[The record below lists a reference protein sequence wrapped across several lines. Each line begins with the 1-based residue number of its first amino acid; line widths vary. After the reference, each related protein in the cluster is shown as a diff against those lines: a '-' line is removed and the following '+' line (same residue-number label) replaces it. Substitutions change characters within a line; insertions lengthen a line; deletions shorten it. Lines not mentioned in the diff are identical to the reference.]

1 MQFKI
6 FAFLL
11 SALFF
16 GLLAIIS
23 AGVYVLIKR
32 LLRIKKYRF
41 ALSGDNEVDRQIRNA
56 LDDIKTI
63 ESSAKS
69 IRTNNK
75 ALADD
80 IGQLTAGGC
89 NILAYISKNPDRA
102 PLARNF
108 LGYYLPTIKKLLI
121 SYIEFKTHN
130 VAPET
135 AAEIEKLIPAMK
147 EVFAKQIEKLVM
159 DRELDISTDIAVLE
173 SKLAG
178 DELQINKK

>member
-6 FAFLL
+6 FALIL

-16 GLLAIIS
+16 GLVAVIS
-23 AGVYVLIKR
+23 AGVYIIIKKLLQIKR
-32 LLRIKKYRF
+32 YRF
-41 ALSGDNEVDRQIRNA
+41 ELSGDNEVDRQIKNA
-56 LDDIKTI
+56 RDNIKMI
-63 ESSAKS
+63 ETSAKS
-69 IRTNNK
+69 IRIINK
-75 ALADD
+75 ILADD
-80 IGQLTAGGC
+80 IGQLIAGGC

-108 LGYYLPTIKKLLI
+108 LGYYLPTIKKLLL
-121 SYIEFKTHN
+121 SYIEFKTHS

-135 AAEIEKLIPAMK
+135 TAEIEKLIPVMK
-147 EVFAKQIEKLVM
+147 EVFAKQIEKLAM

-178 DELQINKK
+178 DELQINNK

>member
-6 FAFLL
+6 FALIL

-16 GLLAIIS
+16 GLAAITT
-23 AGVYVLIKR
+23 AGIYVLIKR
-32 LLRIKKYRF
+32 LLKIKKYRF
-41 ALSGDNEVDRQIRNA
+41 ALSGDSEVDRQIKNA
-56 LDDIKTI
+56 RDDIKII
-63 ESSAKS
+63 ESAAKS
-69 IRTNNK
+69 IRTINK
-75 ALADD
+75 TLADD
-80 IGQLTAGGC
+80 IGQLIAGGC

-121 SYIEFKTHN
+121 SYIEFRTHN

-135 AAEIEKLIPAMK
+135 TAEIEKLIPSMK
-147 EVFAKQIEKLVM
+147 EVFEKQIEKLVM

-173 SKLAG
+173 SKIAG
-178 DELQINKK
+178 DELQINRK

>member
-6 FAFLL
+6 FALIL

-16 GLLAIIS
+16 GLVAIIS
-23 AGVYVLIKR
+23 AGIYILIKK
-32 LLRIKKYRF
+32 LLRTKKYRF
-41 ALSGDNEVDRQIRNA
+41 TLSGDNEVDRQIKNA
-56 LDDIKTI
+56 RDNIKMI
-63 ESSAKS
+63 ETSAKNIRS
-69 IRTNNK
+69 INK
-75 ALADD
+75 VLADD
-80 IGQLTAGGC
+80 IGQLIAGGC
-89 NILAYISKNPDRA
+89 NILAYISKNPERA

-108 LGYYLPTIKKLLI
+108 LGYYLPTIKKLLL
-121 SYIEFKTHN
+121 SYVEFKTHH

-147 EVFAKQIEKLVM
+147 EVFGKQIERLAM